1 MAKNKSLARF
11 EKRLKEI
18 PQAVREAVLPAILR
32 SAEELADRM
41 RSLAP
46 EDEGDL
52 KRSIAVT
59 GPGGS
64 TPAYSSPGGSRVA
77 GELEAIVTVGNEQVR
92 YPHLLEYGTTK
103 APAQPFFW
111 VSYRLSKK
119 RIISRIKRAINRAV
133 KEKWNAA

>member
-1 MAKNKSLARF
+1 
-11 EKRLKEI
+11 
-18 PQAVREAVLPAILR
+18 
-32 SAEELADRM
+32 
-41 RSLAP
+41 
-46 EDEGDL
+46 
-52 KRSIAVT
+52 
-59 GPGGS
+59 
-64 TPAYSSPGGSRVA
+64 
-77 GELEAIVTVGNEQVR
+77 VR

>member
-41 RSLAP
+41 RCLAP

-77 GELEAIVTVGNEQVR
+77 SELEAIVTVGNEQVR